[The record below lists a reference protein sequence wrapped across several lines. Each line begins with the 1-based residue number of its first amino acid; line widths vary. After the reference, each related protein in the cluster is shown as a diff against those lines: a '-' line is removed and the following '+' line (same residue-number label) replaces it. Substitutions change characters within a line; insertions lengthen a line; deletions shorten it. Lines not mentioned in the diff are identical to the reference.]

1 METQVESRPLGFS
14 SLPRQQVM
22 VTFGGVLL
30 AMFLGAV
37 SQTVIGPAMPKIIS
51 DLGGFS
57 RYTWVAIAH
66 TVASAVTIPI
76 IGKLTDM
83 YGRKY
88 FYIGGIAIYTTASLL
103 SGLSTTMN
111 QLITFRAIAGIGG
124 GAMMSNAITVIGD
137 LFPPAERGKYQGFTS
152 GVYGVSSVLGPTLG
166 GFLTDALSWRW
177 VFFFSV
183 PLGLL
188 VIIVFV
194 FVFPHVR
201 PDNLKHR
208 IDYLGLST
216 LVLAVVS
223 LMLALSLARVQ
234 YSWNSPQI
242 LGMLGFAALMLVV
255 FVMIERRAEEPILP
269 LWLFRNP
276 IISVS
281 AVVVF
286 VTGLG
291 MFGSLIFLPLFFQG
305 VLGVTATVSGSFMI
319 PMHLALIAGSFT
331 SGQLL
336 SRAGGHY
343 RIQGIIGIVIM
354 GAGMALLAR
363 MGTDTQYSTALINI
377 ALTGFG
383 LGITMPLYT
392 IAVQNAVPYNLMGV
406 ATSSTMF
413 FRSIGGS
420 VGLAMLG
427 SVMSSRFS
435 AELTARLPAAIK
447 GVISPQVINSLAN
460 NPQVLVSAE
469 AQARLQTIFSQMG
482 SAGSALYEQTFQAL
496 RQSLSSAIS
505 EAFLVS
511 VAIMAIA
518 FVANFFLKEI
528 PLRKEHSLEVSLPEK
543 RQKKN

>member
-1 METQVESRPLGFS
+1 LETQVESRPLGFS

>member
-1 METQVESRPLGFS
+1 LETQVESRPLGFS

-57 RYTWVAIAH
+57 RYTWVAIAN

>member
-57 RYTWVAIAH
+57 RYTWVAIAN

>member
-57 RYTWVAIAH
+57 RYTWVAIAN

-111 QLITFRAIAGIGG
+111 QLITFRAIAGIGS

>member
-1 METQVESRPLGFS
+1 
-14 SLPRQQVM
+14 M

-57 RYTWVAIAH
+57 RYTWVAIAN

-111 QLITFRAIAGIGG
+111 QLITFRAIAGIGS

>member
-1 METQVESRPLGFS
+1 METQAEYRPLGFS
-14 SLPRQQVM
+14 ALPRRQVM
-22 VTFGGVLL
+22 FTFGGVLM

-37 SQTVIGPAMPKIIS
+37 SQTVIGPAMPRIIA
-51 DLGGFS
+51 DLGGFQQ
-57 RYTWVAIAH
+57 YTWVAIAH
-66 TVASAVTIPI
+66 TVASAVAIPI
-76 IGKLTDM
+76 VGKLTDM

-88 FYIGGIAIYTTASLL
+88 FYLGGIAIYTLASLL

-111 QLITFRAIAGIGG
+111 QLIIFRALAGIGG

-152 GVYGVSSVLGPTLG
+152 GVFGVSSVLGPTLG
-166 GFLTDALSWRW
+166 GFLTDTLSWRW

-188 VIIVFV
+188 VIIVFI

-201 PDNLKHR
+201 PDNLKHK
-208 IDYLGLST
+208 IDYAGLTT
-216 LVLAVVS
+216 LVLAIVS
-223 LMLALSLARVQ
+223 LMLALSLARVE
-234 YSWNSPQI
+234 YAWDSPQI
-242 LGMLGFAALMLVV
+242 LGMFGFAATMLII
-255 FVMIERRAEEPILP
+255 FVLIERRAQEPILP
-269 LWLFRNP
+269 LWMFRNS

-319 PMHLALIAGSFT
+319 PMNLALIAGSFV

-343 RIQGIIGIVIM
+343 RIQGTAGIVIM
-354 GAGMALLAR
+354 GVGMWLLAR
-363 MGTDTQYSTALINI
+363 MNTATEYW
-377 ALTGFG
+377 AAVAYTVLTGFG

-392 IAVQNAVPYNLMGV
+392 IAVQNAVPYSVLGV

-413 FRSIGGS
+413 FRFIGGS
-420 VGLAMLG
+420 VGLALLG
-427 SVMSSRFS
+427 SVMSSRFAS
-435 AELTARLPAAIK
+435 ELTARLPSGIAGMIPPQAI
-447 GVISPQVINSLAN
+447 SSLAN
-460 NPQVLVSAE
+460 NPQALVSPE
-469 AQARLQTIFSQMG
+469 AQVRLQDMFSRMG

-496 RQSLSSAIS
+496 RESLSSAIS
-505 EAFLVS
+505 EAFLVA
-511 VAIMAIA
+511 VVVMVIA
-518 FVANFFLKEI
+518 FVVNFFLKEI
-528 PLRKEHSLEVSLPEK
+528 PLRKQHTNEMSFPQRK
-543 RQKKN
+543 RGEN

>member
-1 METQVESRPLGFS
+1 LETQVESRPLGFS

-111 QLITFRAIAGIGG
+111 QLITFRAIAGIGS